1 MGGYGWLGS
10 RVVRLACWTQAQKG
24 PGSNRSRDAVK
35 YSNGSL
41 CDRMSVRPF
50 VCPSVGQSAATCS
63 WFAAERPAG
72 RR

>member
-24 PGSNRSRDAVK
+24 PGSNRSRDAVE

-50 VCPSVGQSAATCS
+50 ACPSVCLYHRAVSSDVQLVCC
-63 WFAAERPAG
+63 
-72 RR
+72 